1 MDLKGAV
8 MENPGTEIDQ
18 RTSIPFGMYYFPDT
32 LHYGEKD
39 LQTWLPEFSAMGITS
54 LILQADLQRAVPESF
69 IHGLISAGIEPV
81 IQYHLPLSNPP
92 RPEDLQNIWE
102 AYAHW
107 GVKKVLFFD
116 KPNDRSVWTAS
127 AWTQQDLI
135 ERFLDRYIPLANL
148 ALVKGLTPLFPPLQ
162 PGGSY
167 WDTAFLRAVLSGL
180 QRREENDLLDN
191 LILTA
196 YGWENGCGLNWGV
209 GGPERWPESRPYFT
223 PQNSQDQRGFR
234 SADWY
239 LAIAQAVLQ
248 KTPQIIILQAG
259 ASPDNSIENEE
270 THCQLHLAI
279 TRLASRETVR
289 EPGNDQ
295 INVEPLNTSVQGI
308 YFWLLASSNTDA
320 QSNSAWFKQDGSVLP
335 IVTSLKE
342 KGPTIPEIEEEPV
355 FQDHHPSTAFL
366 LQHYLLLPSYEWG
379 VADWHLDVVRG
390 FIKKNQPTVGFSL
403 AEASLASRV
412 TVIGGPDLFAE
423 DDLETLRINGS
434 FVERIEGDGTS
445 IATQLAER

>member
-1 MDLKGAV
+1 MD
-8 MENPGTEIDQ
+8 NPQNETNQ
-18 RTSIPFGMYYFPDT
+18 SSSIPLGMYYFPDT
-32 LHYGEKD
+32 LHYAEKD
-39 LQTWLPEFSAMGITS
+39 LQNWLPELAAMRITS
-54 LILQADLQRAVPESF
+54 LILQADLQRAVPEAF
-69 IHGLISAGIEPV
+69 IHGLIAAGIEPV

-148 ALVKGLTPLFPPLQ
+148 ALARGLTPLFPPLQ

-167 WDTAFLRAVLSGL
+167 WDTAFLRAVLNGL

-196 YGWENGCGLNWGV
+196 YGWENGNGLNWGV

-223 PQNSQDQRGFR
+223 PVDSQDQRGFR

-239 LAIAQAVLQ
+239 LAVAQAVLQ
-248 KTPQIIILQAG
+248 KTPQIIILQPG
-259 ASPDNSIENEE
+259 ASPEATYENSE
-270 THCQLHLAI
+270 THAKLHIAI
-279 TRLASRETVR
+279 TRLTSGELVK
-289 EPGNDQ
+289 EPDNEQ
-295 INVEPLNTSVQGI
+295 ITVEPLNSAVNGV
-308 YFWLLASSNTDA
+308 YFWLLSCADTDA
-320 QSNSAWFKQDGSVLP
+320 QKTSAWFTPDGTILP
-335 IVTSLKE
+335 IVSALKTNRNE
-342 KGPTIPEIEEEPV
+342 PDIPETIEETG
-355 FQDHHPSTAFL
+355 FQDHHPSSAFL
-366 LQHYLLLPSYEWG
+366 LQHYLLLPAYEWG

-423 DDLETLRINGS
+423 DDLETLRLNGC